1 MFFWYLLPVISVSM
15 LLLHFLTPKN
25 LRLSSYAF
33 LVSAAFLFCLVLPL
47 YMAGNMGVDYTGYLF
62 FYRNIPSFTEW
73 ISGRG
78 LLPFG
83 LEPGYQFIVMVAK
96 SLGLNERGPVSLLYL
111 ISVYALLKGCRVASI
126 SPLAASAFFILL
138 IYPEFYGQQRM
149 AAVYSFGV
157 LIIAYLSVR
166 NLYGVVFTTLISAL
180 IQYVSL
186 AYLACILVF
195 LIDNKRI
202 LPNEF
207 LSKRVVFS
215 FGNFRKYFSKDMIS
229 FLFFPVL
236 FGLAVIILVPIQE
249 KLIIFVVEQV
259 NSFLGGGF
267 PITGKFLE
275 YYYRNTAI
283 DISYLG
289 ILATCLLVLFV
300 LFTYTAKSG
309 FFKIRYGVAFLI
321 LSVLFFGFF
330 APLPFVSYRV
340 VLLFSLVGFIY
351 VGSIIISKKPAL
363 YITPVLLISLVVLR
377 YVTLVVS
384 LGRYS
389 F

>member
-1 MFFWYLLPVISVSM
+1 MFFWYLLPVISLSM

-25 LRLSSYAF
+25 LRLSSHAF
-33 LVSAAFLFCLVLPL
+33 LVSTAFLFCLVLPL
-47 YMAGNMGVDYTGYLF
+47 YMAGNMGMDYTGYLL

-73 ISGRG
+73 INGKE

-83 LEPGYQFIVMVAK
+83 LEPGYQIIVMLTK

-111 ISVYALLKGCRVASI
+111 ISVYAFLKGCRVASI
-126 SPLAASAFFILL
+126 PPLSASVFFILL

-149 AAVYSFGV
+149 AAVYSLGV
-157 LIIAYLSVR
+157 LVIAYLSVR
-166 NLYGVVFTTLISAL
+166 NLYGVVFTTLIGAL

-186 AYLACILVF
+186 AYLACIFVF

-202 LPNEF
+202 FPNEF

-215 FGNFRKYFSKDMIS
+215 FGGFRKYFSKDVIS
-229 FLFFPVL
+229 FLTLPAL
-236 FGLAVIILVPIQE
+236 FGLAAIILLPIQE
-249 KLIIFVVEQV
+249 KLIIFAVEQV
-259 NSFLGGGF
+259 DSFLGGNF
-267 PITGKFLE
+267 PITGKFIS
-275 YYYRNTAI
+275 YYYRNTVI
-283 DISYLG
+283 DTSYLG
-289 ILATCLLVLFV
+289 TLATCLLILFI
-300 LFTYTAKSG
+300 LFTYTAKSE

-340 VLLFSLVGFIY
+340 VLLFSLAGFIY
-351 VGSIIISKKPAL
+351 IGSIIISKKSAL
-363 YITPVLLISLVVLR
+363 YITPILLISVAVLR
-377 YVTLVVS
+377 YVTVVFS